1 MTRAIVA
8 VTDFPHPGS
17 LAEPVRL
24 PALERLLARAAAAP
38 VAVPQDWRHWMQQQV
53 GIRVSGAMLPV
64 ARIARGREGHWLLA
78 TPVHLIAGLERVHL
92 HPEGALALDAGERA
106 ELEHAFTA
114 VFGEAGMRLEFDER
128 GEGYIEMPHGIDV
141 TTHDPA
147 EALGRV
153 VDEYLPVGTDAGLLE
168 RLMTEIQ
175 MWLHAQ
181 PLNAAREAAGRLPV
195 NALWLWGAVPEEP
208 AVRLPASLP
217 ALWSTDAYLIGLW
230 RAAGE
235 TAQGPGEAVSLW
247 LGRGA
252 RRTAATLSLSTMGT
266 TAAGLADTDRDWF
279 EPLLHGFAMRRLDEV
294 TLWIAGRAVLLAQ
307 RDRWRVWRR
316 VRPWYEVLA

>member
-8 VTDFPHPGS
+8 VTDFPRPGS
-17 LAEPVRL
+17 LAAPARL
-24 PALERLLARAAAAP
+24 PALERLLARAAAPPAAAP
-38 VAVPQDWRHWMQQQV
+38 DWRHWMQQQV
-53 GIRVSGAMLPV
+53 GIRVSGTMLPI
-64 ARIARGREGHWLLA
+64 ARVARGRGGHWLLA

-92 HPEGALALDAGERA
+92 HPEGPLAVDAGERA
-106 ELEHAFTA
+106 ALEHAFTA
-114 VFGEAGMRLEFDER
+114 SFGEAGMRLEFDER
-128 GEGYIEMPHGIDV
+128 GEGYIEMPHGIDA

-153 VDEYLPVGTDAGLLE
+153 VDEYLPTGPDAGLLK

-175 MWLHAQ
+175 MWLHVQ

-208 AVRLPASLP
+208 AVTLPSSLP
-217 ALWSTDAYLIGLW
+217 ALWSTDAYLVGLW

-235 TAQGPGEAVSLW
+235 QTQGPGEAVSLW
-247 LGRGA
+247 LSRGA
-252 RRTAATLSLSTMGT
+252 RRTAASLSLSTMGT
-266 TAAGLADTDRDWF
+266 SAAGLAGTDRDWF
-279 EPLLHGFAMRRLDEV
+279 EPLLHALGMRRLDEV
-294 TLWIAGRAVLLAQ
+294 ELWIAGRAALLAQ

-316 VRPWYEVLA
+316 ARPWYEVLA